1 MRFPH
6 LMVSALTASGL
17 ILSGCSAVDCSDLD
31 LESDFEAGSP
41 CFEDYERPTELDIE
55 QLSTADAS
63 ISHNN
68 GQNCMSCHQANGPG
82 MGQFTAAGTV
92 HKVDGSV
99 ADPGSIVGIYA
110 DPTRQAVIAELEVD
124 QLGNVYTT
132 EDLGLGEVARAA
144 RVSEHWAQAV
154 GPEVASHSRP
164 EGMRNGVLEI
174 SADSSV
180 WCQHLQMNRP
190 RLLAALREQLGE
202 DAPEDLRF
210 RVGYSSHA

>member
-6 LMVSALTASGL
+6 LMVSALTASGF

-55 QLSTADAS
+55 QLSTADSS

-68 GQNCMSCHQANGPG
+68 GRNCMSCHQANGPG

-132 EDLGLGEVARAA
+132 EDLGLGESKRF
-144 RVSEHWAQAV
+144 VSVW
-154 GPEVASHSRP
+154 
-164 EGMRNGVLEI
+164 
-174 SADSSV
+174 SADRQLRADMGSPKFNLSCNFCHDEAYKIELDPATDTIEDVPGDDDDSS
-180 WCQHLQMNRP
+180 
-190 RLLAALREQLGE
+190 G
-202 DAPEDLRF
+202 DDDD
-210 RVGYSSHA
+210 SSS

>member
-92 HKVDGSV
+92 HKVDGSRQSSQNSRSTSSETCTPPRTWV
-99 ADPGSIVGIYA
+99 WASRSGS
-110 DPTRQAVIAELEVD
+110 
-124 QLGNVYTT
+124 
-132 EDLGLGEVARAA
+132 
-144 RVSEHWAQAV
+144 
-154 GPEVASHSRP
+154 
-164 EGMRNGVLEI
+164 
-174 SADSSV
+174 
-180 WCQHLQMNRP
+180 
-190 RLLAALREQLGE
+190 
-202 DAPEDLRF
+202 
-210 RVGYSSHA
+210 